1 MMFRFHSLLF
11 GLLLVLA
18 SHASFAAGQNTTL
31 DVVHDYMKAWNAH
44 NADAASEYFSDNVE
58 FLDASVG
65 TPQVGRENAKTQV
78 IEVFMQAVPDLQWKM
93 FGEPIVNGESI
104 AFEWEFNGTNTG
116 PWSTE
121 TPATQRRL
129 SFKGVSFIHLKNGKI
144 LTQHDY
150 YDALGFNK
158 QLGW

>member
-1 MMFRFHSLLF
+1 MTSRIHSLLF

-18 SHASFAAGQNTTL
+18 SHASIAAGQNTTL
-31 DVVHDYMKAWNAH
+31 DMVRDYMKAWNAH
-44 NADAASEYFSDNVE
+44 NADAAAEYFSDNVE

-65 TPQVGRENAKTQV
+65 TPQVGRENAKAQV
-78 IEVFMQAVPDLQWKM
+78 IQVFMQAVPDLQWKM
-93 FGEPIVNGESI
+93 LGEPIVNGESI

-116 PWSTE
+116 PWSAE
-121 TPATQRRL
+121 TPATQRPL

>member
-1 MMFRFHSLLF
+1 MLF